1 MVFSKLK
8 EMVSRRG
15 GTEGLKEDAE
25 EIRDIA
31 RGEGSLKDKAKDA
44 AEALKEPGA
53 PGQPG
58 QDEGLG
64 QPDQPS
70 QPGQPGPGPNGPG
83 QPESRDEPGQ
93 QR

>member
-25 EIRDIA
+25 EVRDIA
-31 RGEGSLKDKAKDA
+31 RGEGSLTDKAKEA
-44 AEALKEPGA
+44 AEALKDPGA

-58 QDEGLG
+58 QGEGTG
-64 QPDQPS
+64 QPDQPGE
-70 QPGQPGPGPNGPG
+70 PGQRPNGPG
-83 QPESRDEPGQ
+83 QPE